1 METNGKIMTGEE
13 SLKIITDMINKTK
26 VNFRQGVF
34 HLLLWGWLILICSLA
49 EFFLEKFTSISGSWY
64 VWLLSIPGV
73 IVSLIY
79 GFTTGRKMKVYS
91 YGDGLY
97 MWTWLGFLC
106 EAIVLFI
113 IMRNNLEKIAPLILM
128 MAAFPT
134 FISGLIIK
142 FRPLIIGGLSMWII
156 SIIAGLI
163 GPDLASLAV
172 AAAMITGYLI
182 PGYLLRR
189 NKDNGAV

>member
-49 EFFLEKFTSISGSWY
+49 EFFLEKFTSILGSWY

-79 GFTTGRKMKVYS
+79 GFMTGRKMKVYS

-97 MWTWLGFLC
+97 LWTWLGFLC
-106 EAIVLFI
+106 AAIVLFI
-113 IMRNNLEKIAPLILM
+113 LMRNNLEKISPLILM

-134 FISGLIIK
+134 FISGFIIK

-156 SIIAGLI
+156 SIIAGFT
-163 GPDLASLAV
+163 GPDLALLAV

-189 NKDNGAV
+189 T